1 VVDVVDVV
9 DVEGFWAKDRRKKV
23 YLPITTK

>member
-1 VVDVVDVV
+1 MHMP
-9 DVEGFWAKDRRKKV
+9 